1 MNRSREAWMTTFA
14 KAPLAEVERHWATI
28 PPPNFEW
35 IRRPEVGM
43 IMLRGR
49 IAKGHAPFNV
59 GEATITRCTVQI
71 ESGEIGVAY
80 VLGRSKRH
88 AALAALLDALMQRE
102 PANEGSTVT
111 SIVDALDEGIRE
123 AENRVKRETYSS
135 KVDFFMYGQ
144 GG

>member
-1 MNRSREAWMTTFA
+1 MNHSREAWMATFA
-14 KAPLAEVERHWATI
+14 KAPLSEIERHWATI
-28 PPPNFEW
+28 SPPRFEW
-35 IRRPEVGM
+35 VRRPELGM

-49 IAKGHAPFNV
+49 IAKGDAPFNV
-59 GEATITRCTVQI
+59 GEATIARCTVQI

-102 PANEGSTVT
+102 TRNGTTTVR
-111 SIVDALDEGIRE
+111 SIVDALNERIRE
-123 AENRVKRETYSS
+123 EATRVKNETYSS